1 MNTAALLWDFVRE
14 RGKRCF
20 MELGRGRVRLLWKSE
35 AVHVMQVDDKNLV
48 DRTEK
53 EEQYHRKGLT

>member
-1 MNTAALLWDFVRE
+1 
-14 RGKRCF
+14 